1 MLNSSPLL
9 RVHFGGPDR
18 PAGALAGMLRS
29 RIDAVPE
36 GGEIHW
42 ITYYFGNVD
51 LARALLEAK
60 RRGVV
65 VRLDIEARPRR
76 GEVNAEVLRLLDG
89 KEGLAEDVRAI
100 RHVLPCH
107 VHEKLYY
114 FSHPAP
120 VVYLGSYNPSR
131 GAYDSPELLG
141 DIGDQDRGHN
151 FLVEITAAP
160 PVAFLRA
167 HLHAMHH
174 HRHGMFERFR
184 SDLNAAYESSDLA
197 IWLFP
202 RRSSGVVPTALRRAA
217 ADRIRIA
224 ASHFRDGSMA
234 RLLASLAGR
243 GVKVEILAHD
253 TLRRM
258 PRRVERTLRSAGI
271 AFTRYAHAE
280 GLPMHNK
287 FMLLEG
293 KSERSTLFGSFNLT
307 KTSKWLNHEILLE
320 SHDPGLYSA
329 FARRW
334 NEMMAQAEAQGGSP

>member
-1 MLNSSPLL
+1 LTK
-9 RVHFGGPDR
+9 VYFGGPDR
-18 PAGALAGMLRS
+18 PAGALAGLLRS
-29 RIDAVPE
+29 RIDAVPK

-42 ITYYFGNVD
+42 LAYYFGNVD

-60 RRGVV
+60 RRGVD
-65 VRLDIEARPRR
+65 VRLDIEARSRR
-76 GEVNAEVLRLLDG
+76 AEVNAEVLRLLG
-89 KEGLAEDVRAI
+89 GEAGLAEGLRAVR
-100 RHVLPCH
+100 HLLPCH
-107 VHEKLYY
+107 MHEKLYF

-131 GAYDSPELLG
+131 GPHDSPELLR

-151 FLVEITAAP
+151 FLVEIAAAP

-174 HRHGMFERFR
+174 HRHGILERFG
-184 SDLNAAYESSDLA
+184 SHLNAAYHSSDLV

-202 RRSSGVVPTALRRAA
+202 RRSSDVVPAALRQAA

-224 ASHFRDGSMA
+224 ASHFRDSSMA
-234 RLLASLAGR
+234 RLLAGLAGR

-271 AFTRYAHAE
+271 AFTRYTHTE

-293 KSERSTLFGSFNLT
+293 KSKRSTLFGSFNLT
-307 KTSKWLNHEILLE
+307 RTSRWLNHENLVQ
-320 SHDPGLYSA
+320 SHDADLFSA

-334 NEMMAQAEAQGGSP
+334 DEMIAQAAAQGRSA

>member
-1 MLNSSPLL
+1 
-9 RVHFGGPDR
+9 
-18 PAGALAGMLRS
+18 MLRS

-60 RRGVV
+60 RRGVE

-76 GEVNAEVLRLLDG
+76 AEVNAEVLRLLDG
-89 KEGLAEDVRAI
+89 KAGLAEGLRAVR
-100 RHVLPCH
+100 HFLPCH
-107 VHEKLYY
+107 VHEKLYF

-151 FLVEITAAP
+151 FLVEIVAGP

-174 HRHGMFERFR
+174 HRHGMFERFG

-202 RRSSGVVPTALRRAA
+202 RRSTGVVPAALHRAA

-224 ASHFRDGSMA
+224 ASHFRDASMA
-234 RLLASLAGR
+234 RLLAELARKGAKIE
-243 GVKVEILAHD
+243 VLAHD
-253 TLRRM
+253 TLRRV
-258 PRRVERTLRSAGI
+258 PRRVERTLRSAEI
-271 AFTRYAHAE
+271 AFTRYAHGE
-280 GLPMHNK
+280 NLPMHNK

-293 KSERSTLFGSFNLT
+293 RDKRSVLFGSFNLT
-307 KTSKWLNHEILLE
+307 RTSKWLNHEILLE
-320 SHDPGLYSA
+320 SHDPDLFSA
-329 FARRW
+329 FASRW
-334 NEMMAQAEAQGGSP
+334 DEMMAEAATQGDSQ

>member
-1 MLNSSPLL
+1 LTK
-9 RVHFGGPDR
+9 VYFGGPDR
-18 PAGALAGMLRS
+18 PAGALAGLLRS

-42 ITYYFGNVD
+42 IAYYFGNVD

-60 RRGVV
+60 RRGVD

-76 GEVNAEVLRLLDG
+76 PEVNTEVLRLLGG
-89 KEGLAEDVRAI
+89 KAGLADGLRAVGHI
-100 RHVLPCH
+100 LPCH
-107 VHEKLYY
+107 VHEKLYF

-131 GAYDSPELLG
+131 GARDSPELLG

-151 FLVEITAAP
+151 FLVEIAAGP

-167 HLHAMHH
+167 HLRAMHH
-174 HRHGMFERFR
+174 GRHGILERFR
-184 SDLNAAYESSDLA
+184 SDLNAVYESSDLA
-197 IWLFP
+197 IWHFP
-202 RRSSGVVPTALRRAA
+202 RRSSGVALTSLRQAA
-217 ADRIRIA
+217 ARHIRIA
-224 ASHFRDGSMA
+224 ASHFSDASMA

-243 GVKVEILAHD
+243 GAFIEVLVHN
-253 TLRRM
+253 TLRRV
-258 PRRVERTLRSAGI
+258 PQRVERTLRSAGI
-271 AFTRYAHAE
+271 VFTRYAHPE

-293 KSERSTLFGSFNLT
+293 TTRRSVLFGSFNLT
-307 KTSKWLNHEILLE
+307 RTSSWLNHEILLQ
-320 SHDPGLYSA
+320 SKDPDLFSA

-334 NEMMAQAEAQGGSP
+334 DEMKAETAAQGGSP

>member
-1 MLNSSPLL
+1 MTN
-9 RVHFGGPDR
+9 VYFGGPDR
-18 PAGALAGMLRS
+18 PAGALAGLLRS

-60 RRGVV
+60 RRGVD

-76 GEVNAEVLRLLDG
+76 AEVNAEVLRLLSG
-89 KEGLAEDVRAI
+89 KAGLAEGLRAV

-107 VHEKLYY
+107 VHEKLYF

-131 GAYDSPELLG
+131 GASDSPELLR

-151 FLVEITAAP
+151 FLVEIAAGP

-174 HRHGMFERFR
+174 HRHGMLERFG

-202 RRSSGVVPTALRRAA
+202 RRSSAVVLTTLRQAT

-224 ASHFRDGSMA
+224 ASHFRDASMA
-234 RLLASLAGR
+234 RLLARLADKGA
-243 GVKVEILAHD
+243 KIEILAHD
-253 TLRRM
+253 TLRRV
-258 PRRVERTLRSAGI
+258 PQRVERMLRSAGI
-271 AFTRYAHAE
+271 AFTRYAHPE

-293 KSERSTLFGSFNLT
+293 SRGRSILFGSFNLT
-307 KTSKWLNHEILLE
+307 RTSKWLNHEILLE
-320 SHDPGLYSA
+320 SHNPNLFSA
-329 FARRW
+329 FASRW
-334 NEMMAQAEAQGGSP
+334 DEMMAEAVAQGSSP